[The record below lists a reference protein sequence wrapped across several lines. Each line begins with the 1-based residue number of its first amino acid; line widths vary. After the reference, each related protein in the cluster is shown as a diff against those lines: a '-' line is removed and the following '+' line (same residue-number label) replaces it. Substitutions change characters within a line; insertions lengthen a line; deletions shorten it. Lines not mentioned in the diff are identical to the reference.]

1 VAVGN
6 ISAVRVL
13 VVEDEPGLGD
23 ALARGLAAEGFGVDV
38 VADGLEGLWRAREQ
52 AYAAIVLDIMLPKLN
67 GYALCRQLRS
77 EGIWTPILMLT
88 AKSGEYDEAEALDTG
103 ADDFLTKP
111 FSYVVLVARLRALVR
126 RGAGPRPV
134 ALTVGD
140 LVLDPAQRSCTR
152 AGAEIQLTPREFAL
166 VELLAR
172 RSEEVVPKLEILDQV
187 WGPDFPGD
195 PNVVEVYV
203 GYVRRKIDTPFG
215 RSSLLTVRGAGY
227 RLTAAGASA
236 ASGAAR

>member
-1 VAVGN
+1 
-6 ISAVRVL
+6 
-13 VVEDEPGLGD
+13 
-23 ALARGLAAEGFGVDV
+23 
-38 VADGLEGLWRAREQ
+38 
-52 AYAAIVLDIMLPKLN
+52 
-67 GYALCRQLRS
+67 
-77 EGIWTPILMLT
+77 MLT

-140 LVLDPAQRSCTR
+140 LILDPARRSCSR
-152 AGAEIQLTPREFAL
+152 AGTDISLTNREFAL

-172 RSEEVVPKLEILDQV
+172 RAEEVVPKLEILDQV
-187 WGPDFPGD
+187 WGPEFPGD

-215 RSSLLTVRGAGY
+215 RSSLQTVRGAGY
-227 RLTAAGASA
+227 RLTANGAE
-236 ASGAAR
+236 R